1 AHRPSLGRTLDNAS
15 SQNDNAGLMAAMLVI
30 LIVGLLMDALVFGR
44 LERSVLRRR
53 GLAETGDGGSR
64 V

>member
-1 AHRPSLGRTLDNAS
+1 
-15 SQNDNAGLMAAMLVI
+15 MAAMVVI
-30 LIVGLLMDALVFGR
+30 LVVGLLMDALVFGR

-53 GLAETGDGGSR
+53 GLAEAGDSGSR